1 MSMFDNAVEKIS
13 EALGVVASTTEKAVD
28 VGKKKYNIAAL
39 NNKLEKQYAL
49 LGKLYYESNKD
60 VEIALPYKT
69 AVDEI
74 KQLISQINEAEEQ
87 LENIKK

>member
-1 MSMFDNAVEKIS
+1 MNMFENAVEKIG
-13 EALGVVASTTEKAVD
+13 EAFGVVASTTEKAVD
-28 VGKKKYNIAAL
+28 VGKQKYNIAVL

-49 LGKLYYESNKD
+49 LGKLFYESNKA
-60 VEIALPYKT
+60 VEVTASYKA

-74 KQLISQINEAEEQ
+74 TQLISQIKDAEEQ